1 MRKFSF
7 LVKGDG
13 IKWRLHVR
21 SKHLQGAIRKL
32 YQQYDFD
39 EIVAILN

>member
-1 MRKFSF
+1 MKEFSF
-7 LVKGDG
+7 LVKCDG
-13 IKWRLHVR
+13 YKRKLSVR

-39 EIVAILN
+39 DIVAILN